1 MLEQEVVCMMDWFEL
16 MDFFVPGVLELEE
29 VLERELCVLELVAV
43 LVLVVVVV
51 LSWVELVAATFRS
64 YWVELVAATFRSYNG
79 FATAVWKSE
88 NVVLLNFKFVCCVWV
103 GFGFFTPPSSSIST
117 FPGFIAVFLFLFWLS
132 VLHALPFLCI
142 WMLHSNLL
150 VDIGLNVKS
159 QRPHFN
165 LSSAYTSDGSARAM
179 ALNSSVVVVP
189 LAFLGGFGSPNAS

>member
-1 MLEQEVVCMMDWFEL
+1 MLELEVVCVMDWFEL

-51 LSWVELVAATFRS
+51 LS
-64 YWVELVAATFRSYNG
+64 WVELVAATFRSYNG

-189 LAFLGGFGSPNAS
+189 LAILGGFGSPNAL